1 MVDITKDE
9 MRERLGNIDQI
20 RNLLF
25 GHKIQ
30 EYEQRFEQCEQ
41 SLEKV
46 AREISVF
53 ETETRDRLDQLQDSL
68 TTELRSAVDSL
79 DKKLTY
85 ISMRNHEQTHQLQK
99 ELQSTAQKSSQSLES
114 LNKALNKT
122 LTEQTNVLKNDL
134 IQTRNKLEQD
144 MESIQ
149 EQVFATIQEE
159 LFSLK
164 DSKVSR
170 VDLADILFQLC
181 VKIKDKDNEFVPDF
195 QATTDNSKT
204 SEFLLPEQ
212 QAALESNQGNQ

>member
-20 RNLLF
+20 RDLLF
-25 GHKIQ
+25 GHKIR

-41 SLEKV
+41 SLHKV

-68 TTELRSAVDSL
+68 TAELRSAVDSL

-85 ISMRNHEQTHQLQK
+85 LSMRTHEQTHQLQK

-114 LNKALNKT
+114 LNKT
-122 LTEQTNVLKNDL
+122 LTEQTNFLKNDL
-134 IQTRNKLEQD
+134 IQTRDKLEQD
-144 MESIQ
+144 MKSIQ

-181 VKIKDKDNEFVPDF
+181 VKIKDNEFVPNF
-195 QATTDNSKT
+195 PETTENGKT

-212 QAALESNQGNQ
+212 QATLESNQGNQ